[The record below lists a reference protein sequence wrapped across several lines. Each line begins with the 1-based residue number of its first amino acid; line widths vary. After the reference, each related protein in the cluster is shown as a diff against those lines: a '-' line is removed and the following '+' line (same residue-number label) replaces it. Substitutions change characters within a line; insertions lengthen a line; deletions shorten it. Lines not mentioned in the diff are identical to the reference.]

1 MGYRTLDKM
10 NQSLLKTI
18 LKHPQTFLKTQERY
32 AQKLEDE
39 ANGIIEKTPDH
50 FVFGSAV
57 DHMLTEDTD
66 FEEVYYIMKSMK
78 LPSDAIVEVINIVFN
93 EYANEGELAQ
103 HTNHIL
109 EACARVGYGL
119 SWKPETAVGKVVD
132 AGSDYFLVLQKS
144 ANKTVISQ
152 EDYQKAII
160 ACAALKTDLYISP
173 FLTKTKDVEII
184 KKPIFEF
191 TYNGIDFKG
200 EGDMITI
207 NHAEKKVYPID
218 IKTMSGMITD
228 FPGNFWKY
236 RYDFQGAFYSKAVTE
251 YPAVKELLEKGYKL
265 EPFMFFVV
273 EKECINKPM
282 IFTMTHQALQ
292 IGTNGGMLT
301 NGKKL
306 EGVKQAVTRY
316 IYHKDSGKW
325 DYPME
330 YYLNNTMFIEV

>member
-1 MGYRTLDKM
+1 MGYRNLDKM
-10 NQSLLKTI
+10 NQSLLKQI
-18 LKHPQTFLKTQERY
+18 LKHPQTFLQTQERFI
-32 AQKLEDE
+32 QKLENE

-57 DHMLTEDTD
+57 DHMLTEDTE
-66 FEEVYYIMKSMK
+66 FEDVYYIMKSMK
-78 LPSDAIVEVINIVFN
+78 LPSDAIVEIVNIVFN
-93 EYANEGELAQ
+93 EYSSEGELVQ
-103 HTNHIL
+103 HASHIL
-109 EACARVGYGL
+109 EAAGRIGYGQ
-119 SWKPETAVGKVVD
+119 SWKPDTLYSKVIE

-144 ANKTVISQ
+144 SNKTVISQ

-160 ACAALKTDLYISP
+160 ACAALKSDKYISP
-173 FLTKTKDVEII
+173 FLTKTKNVEII

-191 TYNGIDFKG
+191 TFKGIDFKG

-207 NHAEKKVYPID
+207 DHNEKKVYPID

-251 YPAVKELLEKGYKL
+251 YPAVKELVEKGYAI

-282 IFTMTHQALQ
+282 IFTMTHESLQ
-292 IGTNGGMLT
+292 VGTNGGVA
-301 NGKKL
+301 NGKQL
-306 EGVKQAVTRY
+306 EGVRQAIERYAFHKQ
-316 IYHKDSGKW
+316 SNEW

-330 YYLNNTMFIEV
+330 YYTNKTMFIEV